1 MNLEYKGKYKKY
13 YSKYNDLL
21 SIHGGSL
28 NILDSLNNKVTL
40 HKMKLILDESV
51 RIYIDLN
58 FKFNENKCYVSYD
71 IQYRDKKNKL
81 KKMSLKHE
89 FNLEYEKKEKNI
101 KVTVIPEPESNGYRF
116 YKEFDLLKTFNL
128 TLLKLE
134 YLIKMEKYTYI
145 LKEQEFPNN
154 PETMD
159 IQDLTS
165 KIIGIIN
172 NDNVIENINESIE
185 NISSKITSQI
195 QDLKNDDLPIS
206 KENVLNTETLRKIII
221 VKSIIQEKGWLK
233 EALNAL
239 KEEEKK
245 TNTNYSGMSFNPFLI
260 LDLLKR

>member
-1 MNLEYKGKYKKY
+1 MNLEYKEKYKKY

-40 HKMKLILDESV
+40 HKMKLILDKSV
-51 RIYIDLN
+51 GIYIDLN
-58 FKFNENKCYVSYD
+58 FEFNEKENKCYVSYD

-145 LKEQEFPNN
+145 LKDQEFPDNS
-154 PETMD
+154 ETMD
-159 IQDLTS
+159 IQELTS

-172 NDNVIENINESIE
+172 NDNVIENINESIK
-185 NISSKITSQI
+185 NISSKINKQI
-195 QDLKNDDLPIS
+195 KYLKKKKNQLA
-206 KENVLNTETLRKIII
+206 RK
-221 VKSIIQEKGWLK
+221 
-233 EALNAL
+233 
-239 KEEEKK
+239 
-245 TNTNYSGMSFNPFLI
+245 MF
-260 LDLLKR
+260 